1 MSVPVGRGF
10 RVAVVGGNFGAKV
23 LLPAF
28 RAAGADVIA
37 IAASTRVSAD
47 LLAAQHNVAHAC
59 SSIEEVLD
67 MRPDAIG
74 LAVPPVECQHM
85 LPRLLD
91 ARIPLFVEKPLGISG
106 DIATKLADRAAGL
119 TTAVDF
125 EFGELRTF
133 RALKR
138 IVDEG
143 ILGAPR
149 FGQVTWL
156 TRSLAQTRRHWTWK
170 TDARRGGGAI
180 SMFGSQVLYL
190 FEVIFGNIERV
201 SATIDASATAA
212 FAPPG
217 EMPADDR
224 LQAFVGFRSGL
235 NFSIL
240 VSLVSPSQ
248 PFQRW
253 EVEFE
258 RGFVTIDNIGAP
270 EMMGFKLVAV
280 DEAGRTLRS
289 EADPVLPDGDSRIA
303 AVTSLATRFLVA
315 MREQVP
321 VEPDLRTGARIQS
334 LVGTL
339 NHAAHTGC
347 CEIVNGPS
355 HL

>member
-1 MSVPVGRGF
+1 MIVPVGRGI
-10 RVAVVGGNFGAKV
+10 RIAIVGGNFGAKV

-37 IAASTRVSAD
+37 IAASTRVGAEQ
-47 LLAAQHNVAHAC
+47 LAARHNVAHAC
-59 SSIEEVLD
+59 GSVEEVLD

-74 LAVPPVECQHM
+74 LAVPPVECQHI

-106 DIATKLADRAAGL
+106 EITTKLADRAAGL

-156 TRSLAQTRRHWTWK
+156 TRSLAQTRRDWSWK

-190 FEVIFGNIERV
+190 FEAIFGNIEKV
-201 SATIDASATAA
+201 TAMADAGATSAY
-212 FAPPG
+212 APPG
-217 EMPADDR
+217 EVPADDR

-235 NFSIL
+235 NLSIL

-258 RGFVTIDNIGAP
+258 KGFVTIDNIGAP

-280 DEAGRTLRS
+280 DETGKTLRS
-289 EADPVLPDGDSRIA
+289 ETDPLLPDGDSRIA

-315 MREQVP
+315 MRRQVP
-321 VEPDLRTGARIQS
+321 VNPDLRTGARVQS
-334 LVGTL
+334 LVDSL
-339 NHAAHTGC
+339 RHAAYTGC
-347 CEIVNGPS
+347 CEIVDGTS
-355 HL
+355 DL